1 MYNKWTAI
9 FNKSILFPAIFSP
22 FFHKIFFIEL
32 LFLKHHFTRSVA
44 FPLHKDLGHFFKFL
58 MHGHKIS
65 FLLVPFNYHFIFSL
79 LIIQKHDMIYFDK
92 EGNKDILVFEFKL
105 EARVMII
112 FRDFL
117 LNFKLEIIK
126 GVHFMH
132 MLKS

>member
-1 MYNKWTAI
+1 
-9 FNKSILFPAIFSP
+9 
-22 FFHKIFFIEL
+22 
-32 LFLKHHFTRSVA
+32 
-44 FPLHKDLGHFFKFL
+44 

-65 FLLVPFNYHFIFSL
+65 FLLVPFNYHFFFSL

-126 GVHFMH
+126 GVHLMH
-132 MLKS
+132 M